1 MGYDESQFSQWLGQK
16 RHHGLGNVCAEFHA
30 DSMAYEGAEILE
42 MDKKLSDSRTI
53 QCDTNTNNISFNE
66 GLSLR
71 VVSGKDRERR
81 DTRPRDALP

>member
-1 MGYDESQFSQWLGQK
+1 MRVNLASGSGRRDVTDWEMSARS
-16 RHHGLGNVCAEFHA
+16 FHA

-71 VVSGKDRERR
+71 VVSGKDRERW
-81 DTRPRDALP
+81 DTRPRDAMP